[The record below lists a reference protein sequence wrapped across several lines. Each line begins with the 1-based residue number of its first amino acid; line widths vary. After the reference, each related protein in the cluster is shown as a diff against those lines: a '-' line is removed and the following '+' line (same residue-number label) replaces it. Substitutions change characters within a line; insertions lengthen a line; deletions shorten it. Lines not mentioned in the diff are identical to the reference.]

1 MFQKRQ
7 LLLVTG
13 AWWLAWIELHTG
25 VMFFS
30 GQEFFLSLTDSIVS
44 VGLLAAA
51 SYAIWNIL
59 RFYRPS
65 GSKIIQLLAWCA
77 VISGGAWAIS
87 TGALRLAF
95 ASEPDYLEFHT
106 ETLLVRY
113 LFSFVMV
120 TLMGAAGWV
129 IYFIRNQQE
138 EQVRVSAAE
147 KLAREAELA
156 MLRRQLQ
163 PHFLFNS
170 LNSIN
175 ALIALDPAKAK
186 NMVHQLSDF
195 FRGSLKKDGDQLVTL
210 AAELSQMQ
218 LYLDIEKVRFG
229 HRLQTFVECDE
240 KTQAMMLPSLLLQPL
255 IENAIKYG
263 LYDTTGEVQ
272 ITVKATAA
280 DGMLRI
286 EISNPFDPDSATMRS
301 GSGFG
306 LASVRRRLILLY
318 SRGDLLTTE
327 ASSDTFRTTLSIPQL
342 TT

>member
-1 MFQKRQ
+1 MLQRRQ
-7 LLLVTG
+7 LQLVTG
-13 AWWLAWIELHTG
+13 AWWLAWIELHAG
-25 VMFFS
+25 VLYFS
-30 GQEFFLSLTDSIVS
+30 GQPFVTSLADSLVS
-44 VGLLAAA
+44 VGLLAAG
-51 SYAIWNIL
+51 SYVIWTIL

-65 GSKIIQLLAWCA
+65 GSKIMQVVAWCV
-77 VISGGAWAIS
+77 VISAGAWALS
-87 TGALRLAF
+87 VGTLRMVF
-95 ASEPDYLEFHT
+95 SSEPGYLEFLT
-106 ETLLVRY
+106 NTLLVRY

-129 IYFIRNQQE
+129 IYFIRNRQE
-138 EQVRVSAAE
+138 EQARLSATE
-147 KLAREAELA
+147 KLAREAELS

-175 ALIALDPAKAK
+175 ALIAVDPEKAR

-210 AAELSQMQ
+210 AAELAQMQ

-229 HRLQTFVECDE
+229 HRLQTTVECDE
-240 KTQAMMLPSLLLQPL
+240 MAQAMMLPSLLLQPL

-280 DGMLRI
+280 DSMLRV
-286 EISNPFDPDSATMRS
+286 EITNPFDPDTASMRS

-306 LASVRRRLILLY
+306 LASVRRRLLLLY
-318 SRGDLLTTE
+318 SRGDLLATD
-327 ASSDTFRTTLSIPQL
+327 ASPGIFKTTLSIPQYA
-342 TT
+342 T